1 MKLLLVLVLGIGVL
15 RMWVLFS
22 GDLVRFLVLLM
33 KV

>member
-1 MKLLLVLVLGIGVL
+1 MKLLLLFSDGIGVL

-22 GDLVRFLVLLM
+22 GVLVMLCVLLM